1 MNQLTKVFEG
11 QEIRVVGTPEKPL
24 FVLRDVCNVLGLQ
37 HTQSV
42 VQRYEEHDVF
52 SKYTIEDRF
61 NRSQE
66 MTMLNEE
73 GLYEL
78 IFDSRK
84 PIAKKFRKWVTSEVL
99 PSIRQDGGYIV
110 ATTEQTTEEIMA
122 RAVLVA
128 NKALERIQKERDQ
141 IASEKEALLHSGKLY
156 TSTEIAKELGLRSAT
171 ALNQLLGDNKIQYRV
186 NKTWVLSAK
195 YADKGYTSIKQ
206 HVLDNGRTVYDRK
219 WTGVGRDFLIQKFS
233 LQEEMA

>member
-1 MNQLTKVFEG
+1 MNQLTKVFDG
-11 QEIRVVGTPEKPL
+11 QEVRLLEENGQPMFIAS
-24 FVLRDVCNVLGLQ
+24 DVAKILGYTNTSKAINDHCKGVTKRYIPTDGGLQ
-37 HTQSV
+37 
-42 VQRYEEHDVF
+42 E
-52 SKYTIEDRF
+52 
-61 NRSQE
+61 
-66 MTMLNEE
+66 LNVIFEPD
-73 GLYEL
+73 LYRL
-78 IFDSRK
+78 IFKSKLPSAQRFEDW
-84 PIAKKFRKWVTSEVL
+84 IMIEVL
-99 PSIRQDGGYIV
+99 PAIRQDGGYIA
-110 ATTEQTTEEIMA
+110 ATAEQTTEEIMA

-219 WTGVGRDFLIQKFS
+219 WTGIGRDFLIQKFS
-233 LQEEMA
+233 LQEETA

>member
-11 QEIRVVGTPEKPL
+11 HQVRVVGTPDQPL
-24 FVLRDVCNVLGLQ
+24 FVLKDVCEILDIGHVGTVKKRLTEDVVSNHTLSTAGGLQ
-37 HTQSV
+37 SMSV
-42 VQRYEEHDVF
+42 
-52 SKYTIEDRF
+52 INED
-61 NRSQE
+61 
-66 MTMLNEE
+66 

-78 IFDSRK
+78 VFDSRK
-84 PIAKKFRKWVTSEVL
+84 PIAKQFRKWVTSEVL
-99 PSIRQDGGYIV
+99 PAIRQDGGYIA
-110 ATTEQTTEEIMA
+110 ATVEQTTEEIMA

-233 LQEEMA
+233 LQGETA